1 MAKYRVT
8 YVDSCLR
15 EAVVEAGSPKAAEE
29 SVRRQLE
36 HAQHHHVIDDWND
49 DWCTEPYKRPPIVN
63 RTCFECGETRD

>member
-15 EAVVEAGSPKAAEE
+15 EAVVEAVSPEAAKE
-29 SVRRQLE
+29 SVRGQME
-36 HAQHHHVIDDWND
+36 HAQHHHAIDA
-49 DWCTEPYKRPPIVN
+49 WCTEPYKRPPIVN